1 MRSLYI
7 KLFIIVS
14 LISLFVKEISYKL
27 NISNVDEKRKII
39 FTFWEPHEKIP
50 GYLLLCIKTWKK
62 YLPDYEIK
70 LLDYKSV
77 KYYLGESLFSSI
89 ICRNMTLPIQ
99 VDAIRVALLKKFG
112 GIWIDADTI
121 ILNREFFEELKDFEL
136 IMLGT
141 EKTKTPNIGFIF
153 AAYNSYLI
161 KEWLK
166 TIIKKVKLYKEYIN
180 TNSTNNID
188 KKYFKELNS
197 WNYLGNGIINDLIKN
212 AKRKEFLLL
221 DRNKIHAFPELIL
234 FGNSSENILEKYQ
247 RLYFQRGDPQIILKE
262 SKSIILLH
270 NSWTPSRYKTMS
282 KEEFLKQDILLS
294 KLLTYVL
301 K

>member
-7 KLFIIVS
+7 KLFTIVS

-141 EKTKTPNIGFIF
+141 EKTKIPNIGFIF